1 MDLEDALR
9 RQGRLITRAQLQA
22 AGVSA
27 RQLTGDGR
35 RLMRVRRGVYTDL
48 VVADLAPR
56 AATVLQVRAAR
67 LVGDVDLVAAG
78 ATAALVHDLPLLG
91 RPSLRVHLI
100 ERKQDRPHHHGC
112 SVTLGSDEVVLV
124 DVPVTAL
131 ARTAFDVARSRGH
144 LAGVLIVDAVLARG
158 VRREDIVVAGRQGWP
173 GAEAART
180 AAAFADGRSES
191 ALESLG
197 RVRFTE
203 QGLPPPSLQ
212 VLIADE
218 DGPFARVDQCWEE
231 HRTIAEADGA
241 LKYATAADLFAEKR
255 REDRLRDAGWE
266 VVRYTWDDAL
276 RRPDALATRVRRA
289 FERSRSRTRASP
301 AF

>member
-1 MDLEDALR
+1 
-9 RQGRLITRAQLQA
+9 
-22 AGVSA
+22 
-27 RQLTGDGR
+27 
-35 RLMRVRRGVYTDL
+35 MRVRRGVYTDL

-67 LVGDVDLVAAG
+67 LVSDVDLVAAG